1 MNFLLKK
8 HFIPAYAALFFTAMN
23 AASAADDI
31 AAATPAQTAALKQAA
46 VLLNQGNVQAAYAL
60 LLGMED
66 TLMGDPNF
74 DYLLGTAALDAGAA
88 DVASLAFTR
97 VLAVNSQHGGAQI
110 DLGRAY
116 LALGNRD
123 QARAAFEAALENH
136 PPDNVRV
143 RVLGYLKQTLPPAKF
158 SGYMQAT
165 LGHDTNINSAGSD
178 SSVFVPLFNIT
189 APLPRENVEMAD
201 DYLSLG
207 AGLNYKHAFDPEFYV
222 LGNATA
228 SIKKHGSNA
237 GRVFDLS
244 SVSGYGG
251 LGYKF
256 GRSVIETKLNLGHSQ
271 RDNDPDRNLA
281 GVAGEWRYTPNDKN
295 QISVVVQHNRL
306 RYLAPDA
313 GVFNTNQDVGG
324 VMWMRGMSD
333 RLTLAS
339 VIVLGTE
346 SDRTNNPDGRK
357 DFYGLKLAGEYK
369 FAEQIA
375 TFLAL
380 GVTPV
385 RYSKSNSAFLRMREE
400 TVYEAALGA
409 SYAMRNSWSVRPRVV
424 YVRQDSN
431 IAIYDFKKT
440 EVSVALRKEF

>member
-1 MNFLLKK
+1 MLLR
-8 HFIPAYAALFFTAMN
+8 
-23 AASAADDI
+23 
-31 AAATPAQTAALKQAA
+31 
-46 VLLNQGNVQAAYAL
+46 
-60 LLGMED
+60 GMED
-66 TLMGDPNF
+66 ALIGDPSF

-88 DVASLAFTR
+88 DVASLALTR
-97 VLAVNSQHGGAQI
+97 VLAVNPQHGGAQI

-123 QARAAFEAALENH
+123 QARAAFEAALENN

-143 RVLGYLKQTLPPAKF
+143 RILGYLKQTLPPAKF
-158 SGYMQAT
+158 TGYMQAT

-178 SSVFVPLFNIT
+178 NSVFVPLFNNT
-189 APLPRENVEMAD
+189 TPLPRENIEMAD

-222 LGNATA
+222 LGNVNA
-228 SIKKHGSNA
+228 SLKKHGSNA
-237 GRVFDLS
+237 GSAFDLS

-313 GVFNTNQDVGG
+313 EVFNTNQDVAGA
-324 VMWMRGMSD
+324 MWMRGMSE
-333 RLTLAS
+333 RMILAS
-339 VIVLGTE
+339 VIVLGKE
-346 SDRTNNPDGRK
+346 SNLANNPDGRK
-357 DFYGLKLAGEYK
+357 DFYGLKLVGEYK
-369 FAEQIA
+369 FAERLA

-385 RYSKSNSAFLRMREE
+385 SYSKTSESFLRTREE
-400 TVYEAALGA
+400 TIYEASLGA
-409 SYAMRNSWSVRPRVV
+409 SYAILGSSYVSRDAWSVRPRLS
-424 YVRQDSN
+424 YSRQDSN
-431 IAIYDFKKT
+431 IAIYDFRKT
-440 EVSVALRKEF
+440 EVSITLRKEF